1 MENYKLYGTDY
12 FGKNNVDDLFQKNI
26 MPLLK
31 KCKLSKNDMD
41 SLVNNIQEV
50 YYKGHSNG
58 YNECINEERDGG
70 YLI

>member
-1 MENYKLYGTDY
+1 MENYKLYGMDY

-41 SLVNNIQEV
+41 KE
-50 YYKGHSNG
+50 
-58 YNECINEERDGG
+58 
-70 YLI
+70 

>member
-12 FGKNNVDDLFQKNI
+12 FGKNDVNDLFQKNI

-31 KCKLSKNDMD
+31 KCKLSKKDME

-58 YNECINEERDGG
+58 YNECRNEEYDGG
-70 YLI
+70 YL